1 MTWTIGREAAFNNT
15 IVFKRESGTGP
26 ERITWGPNSGTLT
39 SSIAPGSVY
48 TLESRTGNSL
58 RLSGNTLQLEDS
70 TDNDFN
76 DLTVTPSRGSFTSA
90 SRYVCA

>member
-1 MTWTIGREAAFNNT
+1 MVIQEHGFICFEDWSNRENDEPCFPSNDNVTVTWTIGREAAFNNT

-48 TLESRTGNSL
+48 TLENRTGSWQN
-58 RLSGNTLQLEDS
+58 
-70 TDNDFN
+70 
-76 DLTVTPSRGSFTSA
+76 
-90 SRYVCA
+90 